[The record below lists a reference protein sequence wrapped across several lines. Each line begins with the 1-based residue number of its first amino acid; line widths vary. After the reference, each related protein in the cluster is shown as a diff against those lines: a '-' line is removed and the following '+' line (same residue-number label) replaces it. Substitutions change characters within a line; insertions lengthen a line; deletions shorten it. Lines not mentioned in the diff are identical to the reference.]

1 MWEYSSVN
9 DDWEKKV
16 EKLDK
21 RVYNYLRQ
29 EIEDVRFY
37 SKCLDGISY
46 MAVPELG
53 NLYDVLNYKTNDTF
67 KIDSSYS
74 ANYDDTNDITGG
86 IAIGS
91 GDLSDQGTYYR
102 YNQEYGY
109 TMKNLFTPKRLID
122 DSTNYLTVDIATVDP
137 INLAK
142 KYIKIDGI
150 TLKEGHRIL
159 IKNNITNVTIDSS
172 LDPDEYFN
180 HNYYFVKEIGN
191 SKTYFYFNSD
201 NGIYKFIDGNFVRE
215 TDLDVYMSNIRYS
228 VHVKLGTNS
237 HIQYFLERLK
247 NGNFPLTSNDD
258 PIEFNAKKNHIVRNS
273 LEYRNTLDNE
283 FYCGLVQDAQSV
295 SILGKVYQIPERFIS
310 VGDFGFIVNHQD
322 TYSNIIKNKFK
333 QDLKDIIG
341 LSDKYLIV
349 GDNGTLL
356 SLDKLS
362 LEPSYIEM
370 DSFEDFNSI
379 DFIDN
384 YRGIIVGDNGL
395 ILMTKDQ
402 HNWRVISN
410 ENENDIENDLN
421 RVSFRNLS
429 NAIMVGDNGV
439 VKTLTLN
446 NNSNVL
452 DSIELRVKSDLF
464 NEKRVL
470 EDLYDIDNLEL
481 NKKTFLYD
489 GTDWVDLS
497 KTIGSTDFTFDFRFK
512 PTDIGTASSTLFSF
526 MPETNPQTLPM
537 GAGVKIIVE
546 PDINGVQ
553 RLNMYVTDSSGGT
566 DTLVVLNGN
575 INVEDNVWY
584 HVLVTRDKGN
594 YQLFVNQT
602 LSGSTTKGYVGNF
615 DNFNTRIRLG
625 ADLTFV
631 SESAYSPT
639 SYNHFIG
646 VIDQVRFF
654 DKNLDDSEVVV
665 FSNNYL
671 SDLDGLI
678 AWYKFNTYKPIV
690 SVISLANDVEQIRV
704 LDLIL
709 ETPIIL
715 PSPSNLTD
723 YNDDNNN
730 LDGIDSETHTG
741 IICSGNNTISIIL
754 DIPENYSSQ
763 EMTNQ
768 LFITTDTSNVRNI
781 VYNSVDGYF
790 YGIGDNLFRIDSNDF
805 DFDFFNQ
812 INLLDVNEENLLNVS
827 YNNISLDLVN
837 QKLYLISGPVNQI
850 DSIDISNICT
860 LDIHDPLANCGG
872 AYVTVSTIDS
882 TNGLV
887 IENNYRNDIT
897 DSDNINS
904 VNYIKSVGYL
914 ESLTQSVVQI
924 PITLMGSPLP
934 TYTELY
940 CSFTISDIVNGHF
953 EFSLDDV
960 NYTPILSDGDYLIP
974 MTVGSSILTI
984 RPVLDTLDPIGNKVK
999 GFIKDILFYE
1009 ASCVQLQPASTYTG
1023 GANVQKLY
1031 FSQFD
1036 TQSQLAKLN
1045 NDELYSYIDLKSLE
1059 IDGVEQINLA
1069 TYMSEGFPKYLYP
1082 GQFATQASVR
1092 CGIGGLCDYISYLPN
1107 PVTDRIRYGFGL
1119 DVNVGDYN
1127 YIGSSY
1133 GLLEGM
1139 TVNTQQLFGIDKDSI
1154 ANDISTIDN
1163 PYHVGIDYTK
1173 SFRFEVDSMILTHD
1187 DQMFYDLDNNPGS
1200 TASYKIEIS
1209 VGTYSVGTADSP
1221 YFNQIG
1227 FTGSTGL
1234 EWNMKVK
1241 TFNPGQQYYVEM
1253 ELDGDISIKIG
1264 SSAETFTFSGTGSLI
1279 QETIKISA
1287 TFSTNEDEAV
1297 ISNDS
1302 TIANINNFVIT
1313 DRFPTKS
1320 VIAWDPDTC
1329 TSTYKMSGISEENV
1343 GFLQSSGAG
1352 EYLPSCE
1359 VVLTCDNVD
1368 SLDPIVDETFLD
1380 KFKSK
1385 LLFLNYDIA
1394 SKLYFFDTNSGEYQL
1409 PESIIISNISVL
1421 SFNSIS
1427 GQKSW
1432 IDYSKD
1438 STKDFGYGG
1447 VFNDANTIKYSS
1459 TFTKTGA
1466 TSSSYDIIL
1475 NTVSTNDITDI
1486 NGATQGLL
1494 PNFDSGTISISSP
1507 PSATYSYFFY
1517 QNYMIIKNPSF
1528 TTVSL
1533 GDIIRIENGL
1543 ITDNAMV
1550 ISILEDSGD
1559 TYVYLKTTFNQS
1571 ITNRL
1576 KSWVKVTT
1584 ITNLNNFQN
1593 LTELKSNFNIHPIS
1607 IGYNLIDNTSG
1618 TLIVEPQFNFKT
1630 AYYNLQCRV
1639 STTNDIM
1646 DVTSQK
1652 MEYLSKVLSFGY
1664 SARYNILDY
1673 LSKNPVF
1680 SSNYRLSILPSYNF
1694 SNDNAG
1700 VLYTVSDGLISFN
1713 SSLKSEWES
1722 IPKYVFLDLSF
1733 GANVLSP
1740 VLTMKKYYDSTND
1753 RYIIETYN
1761 YYGAIYDQSDLGSS
1775 NWTLRVRNT
1784 LGEVSED
1791 LEKMNNIQ
1799 RSTST
1804 SYHITDLSNNI
1815 YTSYETLKSELNF
1828 KPDTDSYVKALLNQ
1842 KEIKEYL
1849 SGIAYTDYKNEL
1861 AINMINLPRCD
1872 SYVITGISP
1881 YDVDCASCS
1890 YGDYTMFENPL
1901 NNIKYNQYA
1910 VLGDATFYTY
1920 YTNRVPPLEY
1930 DFFNN
1935 ILVVGATGGTSVDVP
1950 IDFITQSGTNRV
1962 LEFIIEDLVDAN
1974 IQIVK
1979 DSTVISTI
1987 NYKPSEV
1994 ERTKTLFTDNG
2005 VEDLIIR
2012 VNYTP
2017 DQNRVDLTNIRVGIE
2032 ECIDNC
2038 YLTTLHVE
2046 SHDLVVGDGII
2057 VDIDESIYNLENL
2070 YDSKFNEDPVSGW
2083 IKNISGITSS
2093 VPIVN
2098 GIMDLSI
2105 TSPTSIYLPDSFTVT
2120 PGDTYRITFD
2130 YQMTVVSGTPSLS
2143 PSFGSSPLTLDNNFE
2158 TLYQNV
2164 AYDHVVTNFI
2174 PTSSNIYIGFN
2185 MIANSNVKLSSI
2197 SIDKIE
2203 DVGEYYDGYRVVQN
2217 IINDTEIVINT
2228 MYNGTIE
2235 ELSATYSYIN
2245 RCGNT
2250 VIANKLISNLG
2261 DITKCTF
2268 DPYLN
2273 YEPIDI
2279 FELGKDDKIKQAVE
2293 IKPNDWVMNVD
2304 NTFSILDTIDMN
2316 NYRFRLIDNLSI
2328 VDLNDKYP
2336 WILESEIRNAL
2347 IGKDENGIV
2356 WYSGIWDC
2364 GRWFNGTWYSGDW
2377 RNGEWYNG
2385 TWNNSEVQDNII
2397 RAEVSVLESEVV
2409 QSIWHNG
2416 NFRDGTWNG
2425 GEHRKGNFYN
2435 GTWNKGDW
2443 NGGTWHNG
2451 IWNIGEFKRGT
2462 WIDGTWNGGLFN
2474 CDLGMSSW
2482 FDGVWN
2488 DGFFECGRWY
2498 NGRFDST
2505 NVLSRFGSRSTLS
2518 RPAVWEAGQFVNGL
2532 FGTDNTRHDHS
2543 IWKTGYW
2550 NDGIWHNGTAH
2561 QISWN
2566 NGTWVD
2572 GVVKDIDVVSFYG
2585 DTNGTYFFTLR
2596 GDWKFQKGD
2605 TLWII
2610 DNNKYSSIYGTD
2622 SNHGQYKVD
2631 IDYIPLN
2638 GGEYTKVL
2646 VNKVPTDVQTL
2657 INSGVGGVYAEG
2669 YLDNDAPTDETIDSN
2684 NKITTVVSH
2693 FSKTQWYNGQFKN
2706 GIFDGTYF
2714 ENGIWE
2720 KGAFKSGNFGY

>member
-9 DDWEKKV
+9 DNWEKRV

-46 MAVPELG
+46 IAVPELN

-67 KIDSSYS
+67 KINSDYS
-74 ANYDDTNDITGG
+74 ANYDDTDITGG

-91 GDLSDQGTYYR
+91 GDLSDQGSHFR

-109 TMKNLFTPKRLID
+109 TMKNLFTPKRLTD

-137 INLAK
+137 INFGK
-142 KYIKIDGI
+142 SYIEIDGV

-159 IKNNITNVTIDSS
+159 VKNNITNVTIDTSV
-172 LDPDEYFN
+172 DPDEYFG
-180 HNYYFVKEIGN
+180 HNYYFVKEIGDTT
-191 SKTYFYFNSD
+191 TYFYFNSE

-215 TDLDVYMSNIRYS
+215 ADLDIYLTNIRYS
-228 VHVKLGTNS
+228 VHVKLGTNN

-247 NGNFPLTSNDD
+247 NGNFPLTSNSD
-258 PIEFNAKKNHIVRNS
+258 PIEFNIKKNHIVRNS

-283 FYCGLVQDAQSV
+283 FYCGTVQSAESV
-295 SILGKVYQIPERFIS
+295 SILGKIYQIPERFIS
-310 VGDFGFIVNHQD
+310 IGDFGFIVNFQD

-333 QDLKDIIG
+333 EDLKDIVK
-341 LSDKYLIV
+341 LSDKYLVI

-362 LEPSYIEM
+362 LDPVYIEM
-370 DSFEDFNSI
+370 DTFENFNSI
-379 DFIDN
+379 GFIDN
-384 YRGIIVGDNGL
+384 YRGIIVGDNGF
-395 ILMTKDQ
+395 ILMTKNQ
-402 HNWRVISN
+402 YSWNTISS
-410 ENENDIENDLN
+410 EIESNLNKVNFRDL
-421 RVSFRNLS
+421 ST
-429 NAIMVGDNGV
+429 AIIVGDNGA
-439 VKTLTLN
+439 VKVLTIN

-452 DSIELRVKSDLF
+452 DDIELKVKSTLF
-464 NEKRVL
+464 DEKRVL

-481 NKKTFLYD
+481 NKESFLYD

-497 KTIGSTDFTFDFRFK
+497 KTIGGSDFTFDFRFK
-512 PTDIGTASSTLFSF
+512 PTDIGTGSSTLFSF
-526 MPETNPQTLPM
+526 LPESNPQTVPM
-537 GAGVKIIVE
+537 GAGIKIIVE
-546 PDINGVQ
+546 PDINSVQ
-553 RLNMYVTDSSGGT
+553 RLNVYITQAGS
-566 DTLVVLNGN
+566 DTELIRLDGN
-575 INVEDNVWY
+575 INVVDDVWY
-584 HVLVTRDKGN
+584 HVLVTRDKGK
-594 YQLFVNQT
+594 YQFFVNQT
-602 LSGSTTKGYVGNF
+602 LSDSTEKGYDGNF

-625 ADLTFV
+625 AELTLV
-631 SESAYSPT
+631 SETSYDTT
-639 SYNHFIG
+639 SYNHFTG

-654 DKNLDDSEVVV
+654 NKNLDDAEVIV

-671 SDLDGLI
+671 PNLDGLI
-678 AWYKFNTYKPIV
+678 AWYKFNTYKPLV
-690 SVISLANDVEQIRV
+690 TTNSFVNNAKQIRV

-715 PSPSNLTD
+715 PLVSNLTD

-741 IICSGNNTISIIL
+741 IIVSGNNTISIIL
-754 DIPENYSSQ
+754 DIPKGYSAQ
-763 EMTNQ
+763 TMVNQ

-790 YGIGDNLFRIDSNDF
+790 YGIGDNLFRIDSSDF
-805 DFDFFNQ
+805 DFDFFNE
-812 INLLDVNEENLLNVS
+812 INLLEVNEENLLNEG
-827 YNNISLDLVN
+827 YNNLSLDIVN
-837 QKLYLISGPVNQI
+837 QKLYLISGSVNQI
-850 DSIDISNICT
+850 DSIDISSICT
-860 LDIHDPLANCGG
+860 LGIHDPLENCTGV
-872 AYVTVSTIDS
+872 YVTVSTIDS
-882 TNGLV
+882 TNGLTV
-887 IENNYRNDIT
+887 ENDYRNDIT
-897 DSDNINS
+897 DSLNINS
-904 VNYIKSVGYL
+904 VNYIKAEGYL
-914 ESLTQSVVQI
+914 ESSQSIVQI
-924 PITLMGSPLP
+924 PITLLGSPLP
-934 TYTELY
+934 TYKELY
-940 CSFTISDIVNGHF
+940 CSFNITDIINGYF

-960 NYTPILSDGDYLIP
+960 NYTPISIDGDYLIP
-974 MTVGSSILTI
+974 MTVGSSVLTI
-984 RPVLDTLDPIGNKVK
+984 RAVLDTLDPTGNVVK
-999 GFIKDILFYE
+999 GLIKDIIFYE
-1009 ASCVQLQPASTYTG
+1009 AECVNLEPGSTYTG
-1023 GANVQKLY
+1023 GSNVQKLY

-1036 TQSQLAKLN
+1036 TQDQLAKLN
-1045 NDELYSYIDLKSLE
+1045 NGELYSYIDLKSLE
-1059 IDGVEQINLA
+1059 VDGVEQIDLG
-1069 TYMSEGFPKYLYP
+1069 TYSAEGFPKYLYP

-1107 PVTDRIRYGFGL
+1107 PVTDRLRYGFGL
-1119 DVNVGDYN
+1119 DVSVSNYT
-1127 YIGSSY
+1127 YIGNSY

-1139 TVNTQQLFGIDKDSI
+1139 TVNTDQLFGIDRADIS
-1154 ANDISTIDN
+1154 NNISTIDN

-1173 SFRFEVDSMILTHD
+1173 SFKFEVDSMILNLD
-1187 DQMFYDLDNNPGS
+1187 DMMYPFNIDSSGT
-1200 TASYKIEIS
+1200 TASVNVEIA
-1209 VGTYSVGTADSP
+1209 VGTYSIGTASPP

-1234 EWNMKVK
+1234 EWEMKASL
-1241 TFNPGQQYYVEM
+1241 FNNGQQYYVEM

-1264 SSAETFTFSGTGSLI
+1264 GILSSETFTFSGTGSLI
-1279 QETIKISA
+1279 QETIKIG
-1287 TFSTNEDEAV
+1287 STYSVGGDEGLV
-1297 ISNDS
+1297 ITNLS
-1302 TIANINNFVIT
+1302 TIVNINNFVIT

-1320 VIAWDPDTC
+1320 VITWDPDTC
-1329 TSTYKMSGISEENV
+1329 TSTYKMSGISEGDV
-1343 GFLQSSGAG
+1343 GFLRSDGAG
-1352 EYLPSCE
+1352 EYLPTCE
-1359 VVLTCDNVD
+1359 VVLTCDNEDDLVGV
-1368 SLDPIVDETFLD
+1368 VDEEYLD

-1385 LLFLNYDIA
+1385 MLFLNYDIA

-1409 PESIIISNISVL
+1409 PDPIIVSGISVL
-1421 SFNSIS
+1421 NFSSMPD
-1427 GQKSW
+1427 QKSW
-1432 IDYSKD
+1432 LDYSQD

-1447 VFNDANTIKYSS
+1447 VKNDSNTVKYSS

-1466 TSSSYDIIL
+1466 TSSSYDVVL
-1475 NTVSTNDITDI
+1475 NTVSTNDIADI

-1494 PNFDSGTISISSP
+1494 PNFDSGTISIAQSSP

-1517 QNYMIIKNPSF
+1517 QNYMIIKNPIF
-1528 TTVSL
+1528 TTNL

-1543 ITDNAMV
+1543 VTDNLMV
-1550 ISILEDSGD
+1550 IYILEDSGD

-1571 ITNRL
+1571 VTNRL
-1576 KSWVKVTT
+1576 VSWVKVTT

-1593 LTELKSNFNIHPIS
+1593 LGELVPNFNVHPIS
-1607 IGYNLIDNTSG
+1607 IGYQLSENSAS
-1618 TLIVEPQFNFKT
+1618 TLLVDPQFNFKT

-1639 STTNDIM
+1639 STTSDIL
-1646 DVTSQK
+1646 DVTSQN
-1652 MEYLSKVLSFGY
+1652 MEYVNKVLSFGY
-1664 SARYNILDY
+1664 SARYNMLDY

-1680 SSNYRLSILPSYNF
+1680 DSSYRLSILPSYNF

-1700 VLYTVSDGLISFN
+1700 VLYTVSDGKISFN
-1713 SSLKSEWES
+1713 SNLKSEWES
-1722 IPKYVFLDLSF
+1722 IPKYVFLDLTF

-1740 VLTMKKYYDSTND
+1740 VLTMKKYYDSVAD

-1761 YYGAIYDQSDLGSS
+1761 YYGYIYDQVDLNSS
-1775 NWTLRVRNT
+1775 NWTLRTRNT

-1799 RSTST
+1799 RSTSK

-1849 SGIAYTDYKNEL
+1849 SGIIYTDYKNEL
-1861 AINMINLPRCD
+1861 AVNMINLPRCD

-1881 YDVDCASCS
+1881 YDVDCGSCS
-1890 YGDYTMFENPL
+1890 YGPYTSFENPL
-1901 NNIKYNQYA
+1901 NNIVYNQYA

-1950 IDFITQSGTNRV
+1950 IDFVTQSGTNRV

-1987 NYKPSEV
+1987 NYKPSET

-2005 VEDLIIR
+2005 VDDLIIR

-2046 SHDLVVGDGII
+2046 SHDLVVGDGIV
-2057 VDIDESIYNLENL
+2057 VDIYDSIYNLENL
-2070 YDSKFNEDPVSGW
+2070 YDSKFNENPVSGW
-2083 IKNISGITSS
+2083 VKNISGVTSS

-2143 PSFGSSPLTLDNNFE
+2143 PSFGTDPLSLTKRFE
-2158 TLYQNV
+2158 TLYQNS
-2164 AYDHVVTNFI
+2164 AYDHVVSNFI
-2174 PTSSNIYIGFN
+2174 PTSSNIYVGFN
-2185 MIANSNVKLSSI
+2185 MVANSNTKLSSI

-2228 MYNGTIE
+2228 TYNGTIE

-2245 RCGNT
+2245 RCGDT
-2250 VIANKLISNLG
+2250 VVADKLISDLG
-2261 DITKCTF
+2261 NITKCTF

-2279 FELGKDDKIKQAVE
+2279 FELGKDDKIKQSIE
-2293 IKPNDWVMNVD
+2293 IKPNDWVKNDD
-2304 NTFSILDTIDMN
+2304 NSFSILDTIDMN

-2364 GRWFNGTWYSGDW
+2364 GRWFDGTWYSGDW

-2397 RAEVSVLESEVV
+2397 RAEVKILESEVL

-2425 GEHRKGNFYN
+2425 GEHRKGDFYS

-2451 IWNIGEFKRGT
+2451 TWNIGEFKRGV
-2462 WIDGTWNGGLFN
+2462 WIDGTWNGGKFN

-2505 NVLSRFGSRSTLS
+2505 NVLSEFGGRATLS
-2518 RPAVWEAGQFVNGL
+2518 RPAIWESGQFINGT
-2532 FGTDNTRHDHS
+2532 FGPNNVRHDHS

-2550 NDGIWHNGTAH
+2550 NDGTWHNGTAH
-2561 QISWN
+2561 QITWN
-2566 NGTWVD
+2566 NGKWAD

-2585 DTNGTYFFTLR
+2585 NTSGIYYFTLR
-2596 GDWKFQKGD
+2596 GDWKFKKGD
-2605 TLWII
+2605 TLWVI

-2631 IDYIPLN
+2631 KDYISIN

-2646 VNKVPTDVQTL
+2646 VNKVPNDVLTL
-2657 INSGVGGVYAEG
+2657 INNDGSKYAEG
-2669 YLDNDAPTDETIDSN
+2669 YLNNEIPTDDSIN
-2684 NKITTVVSH
+2684 DNKITTVVSH
-2693 FSKTQWYNGQFKN
+2693 FSKTEWSNGQFKN
-2706 GIFDGTYF
+2706 GIFDGTFF
-2714 ENGIWE
+2714 EDGIWE